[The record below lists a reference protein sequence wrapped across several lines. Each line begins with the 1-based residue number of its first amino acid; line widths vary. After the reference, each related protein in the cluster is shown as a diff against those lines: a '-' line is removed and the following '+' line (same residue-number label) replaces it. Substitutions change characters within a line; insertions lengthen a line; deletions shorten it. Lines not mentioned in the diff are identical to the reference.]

1 MSTLAIDPGAHECA
15 FAGFD
20 DRRILGR
27 SWFAVVPDCAFAP
40 TDEVVV
46 ERMQLDE
53 RSYHIDLHGTFA
65 CMAAGLRAAGFA
77 EGRGAKLV
85 QLTPSEWKRSEQKP
99 VQHARMW
106 DVVLTPTEREILG
119 GTDTRVVIERALE
132 KGASRRWKITGAKCY
147 PSTWKG
153 HNLLDAAALGLVYLG
168 RMEKRS

>member
-1 MSTLAIDPGAHECA
+1 MSTLAIDPGARECA

-40 TDEVVV
+40 RDVVVV

-53 RSYHIDLHGTFA
+53 RSYHVDLHGTFA

-85 QLTPSEWKRSEQKP
+85 QLTPHEWKRSEQKP
-99 VQHARMW
+99 VQHARLW
-106 DVVLTPTEREILG
+106 DGILTPEERAILG
-119 GTDTRVVIERALE
+119 GEATRAVIERALE
-132 KGASRRWKITGAKCY
+132 KGASCRWKITGAKCY
-147 PSTWKG
+147 PSTWKR
-153 HNLLDAAALGLVYLG
+153 HNELDAVALGLTYLG